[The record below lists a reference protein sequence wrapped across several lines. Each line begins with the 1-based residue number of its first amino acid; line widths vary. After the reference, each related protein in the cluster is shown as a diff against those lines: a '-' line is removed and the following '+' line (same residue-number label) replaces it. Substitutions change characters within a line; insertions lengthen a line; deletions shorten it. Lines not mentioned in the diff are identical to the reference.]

1 MTKKISAALF
11 GVAAIIFLFA
21 CSRVPIT
28 GRKQLHL
35 INEQQLIGMSKTQYK
50 AFIDSSEV
58 LPIRNEKTV
67 MVQNIGNKI
76 KLAVE
81 KYLADNGQSERVEGF
96 EWEFNVINEN
106 TVNAW
111 CMPGGKVVVYTG
123 ILPVTQDE
131 QSLAVVMGHE
141 IAHAIARHGN
151 ERMSQGLAINAAGAT
166 LGAVTSEKPGLAR
179 DIFLQSYGLGSQLG
193 ALAYSRSHE
202 SEADKLGL
210 VFMAMAGYNPEAAI
224 GFWERMSAQGGQAPP
239 EILSTHPSDDTR
251 IAALKEF
258 MPEALKYFKKP

>member
-1 MTKKISAALF
+1 MTKRTIAALSS
-11 GVAAIIFLFA
+11 VAIIVFLFA
-21 CSRVPIT
+21 CAKVPIT
-28 GRKQLHL
+28 GRKQLNL

-50 AFIDSSEV
+50 DFIDSSKV
-58 LPIRNEKTV
+58 LPLRNEKTL
-67 MVQNIGNKI
+67 MVQTIGNKI
-76 KLAVE
+76 KVAVE
-81 KYLADNGQSERVEGF
+81 KFLADNNQSKRVEGF
-96 EWEFNVINEN
+96 EWEFNVVDEN

-131 QSLAVVMGHE
+131 ASLAVVMGHE

-151 ERMSQGLAINAAGAT
+151 ERMSQALAINAAGAT

-193 ALAYSRSHE
+193 VLAYSRSHE

-210 VFMAMAGYNPEAAI
+210 VFMAMAGYNPEVAI
-224 GFWERMSAQGGQAPP
+224 SFWERMASQSGQAPP
-239 EILSTHPSDDTR
+239 EILSTHPSDATR
-251 IAALKEF
+251 IATLKEF
-258 MPEALKYFKKP
+258 MPEALKYYKKP